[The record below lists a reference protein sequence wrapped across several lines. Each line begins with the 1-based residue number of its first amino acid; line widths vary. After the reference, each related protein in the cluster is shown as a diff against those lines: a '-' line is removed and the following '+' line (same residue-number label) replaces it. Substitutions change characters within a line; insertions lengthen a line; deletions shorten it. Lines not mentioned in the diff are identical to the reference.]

1 MCIRD
6 RRNLRLWF
14 KLRSGQVEWQNLTG
28 MHLQLAQGMASI
40 GEGLILPGDDDWND
54 PPYGKEDWEMVR
66 LRTP

>member
-1 MCIRD
+1 
-6 RRNLRLWF
+6 
-14 KLRSGQVEWQNLTG
+14 